1 MINDFLVVVMT
12 KNLSQQLAFYQ
23 DVLGLEKIFE
33 NNDNSRT
40 TGVGRGER
48 IFVVLREDT
57 SEESHHLTEHKGPQI
72 LTFKCQG
79 NITEMQ
85 EKITQAGFNIRHT
98 LELPQYH
105 STYLFIEDFDGN
117 ELCLDFHVA
126 E

>member
-48 IFVVLREDT
+48 IFVVLREDA
-57 SEESHHLTEHKGPQI
+57 SEESHHW
-72 LTFKCQG
+72 
-79 NITEMQ
+79 
-85 EKITQAGFNIRHT
+85 
-98 LELPQYH
+98 
-105 STYLFIEDFDGN
+105 
-117 ELCLDFHVA
+117 V
-126 E
+126 

>member
-1 MINDFLVVVMT
+1 MINDFLVVMMT

-33 NNDNSRT
+33 NTDNNRT
-40 TGVGRGER
+40 IGIGKNER
-48 IFVVLREDT
+48 SFVVLREDT
-57 SEESHHLTEHKGPQI
+57 SEESHHLAEQKGPQI

-79 NITEMQ
+79 DVAETQ
-85 EKITQAGFNIRHT
+85 ERITQAGFKVRHT
-98 LELPQYH
+98 LELPQYQ